1 MKFVRLGETI
11 FNAADILTI
20 QCEEYAGAWSVHA
33 ILLKDGN
40 YHHVSASY
48 GKDHEG
54 AKRALICILTDINK
68 GN

>member
-1 MKFVRLGETI
+1 MKFVKLGETI

-20 QCEEYAGAWSVHA
+20 QCEEYAGKWSVHA

-40 YHHVSASY
+40 YHHVSMSY
-48 GKDHEG
+48 GQDREG
-54 AKRALICILTDINK
+54 ARRALVSILTDINR